1 MKKGR
6 AGKLSLLPGRQSRGI
21 TRGRIDAPFH
31 ITQLIGLDGPGL
43 PHSWRRHEHELH
55 FHSH

>member
-1 MKKGR
+1 MECAEMKKGR

-31 ITQLIGLDGPGL
+31 ITQLMG
-43 PHSWRRHEHELH
+43 S
-55 FHSH
+55 